1 MEGLF
6 RRCSMWLLF
15 VGASAAVATAAAH
28 HSFSATY
35 DGSREMRIEGEVA
48 QFLFRNPHSMVHVLA
63 PDGDGEMRRWAI
75 EWAGVNALTGQGIT
89 RETLRIGDNVIVT
102 GNPGRVPSDYRM
114 RMLSIER
121 PLDGWKWR
129 GAFE

>member
-48 QFLFRNPHSMVHVLA
+48 QFLFRNPGCRTKS
-63 PDGDGEMRRWAI
+63 EMQQR
-75 EWAGVNALTGQGIT
+75 N
-89 RETLRIGDNVIVT
+89 
-102 GNPGRVPSDYRM
+102 NP
-114 RMLSIER
+114 
-121 PLDGWKWR
+121 
-129 GAFE
+129 A